1 MGLTSSAG
9 RLPWSCSRLIWL
21 LFEMSIF
28 RDTSFK
34 DPWIYIGVM
43 AAIGLVYLA
52 YLLVRHGRRGLDM
65 PAMESIDAEASGHAE
80 VGGIA

>member
-1 MGLTSSAG
+1 MVVLA
-9 RLPWSCSRLIWL
+9 LIWL

-28 RDTSFK
+28 RDSSFK

-43 AAIGLVYLA
+43 AAIGLVYLG

-65 PAMESIDAEASGHAE
+65 PAMDSIDAETTAHAE
-80 VGGIA
+80 IGGLA